1 MRGDFDRKGDLSP
14 VDLCPRPPLQVMFHH
29 FFPPLETS
37 CAQTDSPAVI
47 RLSTVIPVTG
57 SPLTFLKFV
66 ENVLFREFRE
76 VFDVVADE
84 LAVAFSRHTCAM
96 FPALVAIAIQA
107 VNLPYFVMTKCV
119 RIRFWQ
125 RPTKVVLDIRF
136 AIRLALFAV
145 FIEMVP
151 TAIDRLDA
159 HTVVGLTSTT
169 STIREI
175 ALLTIFTN
183 WPTLNFKNPPPS
195 PYQTLLQESLLL
207 VSLCPLWVAR
217 YRLSPLA

>member
-1 MRGDFDRKGDLSP
+1 
-14 VDLCPRPPLQVMFHH
+14 MFHH

-37 CAQTDSPAVI
+37 RAQTDSPAVI

-66 ENVLFREFRE
+66 EHFLFREFRE
-76 VFDVVADE
+76 VFDVVAYE

-136 AIRLALFAV
+136 PIRLALFAV

-151 TAIDRLDA
+151 TAIARLDA
-159 HTVVGLTSTT
+159 HSCRVDFHHFNDTGDCLADDLH
-169 STIREI
+169 EL
-175 ALLTIFTN
+175 A
-183 WPTLNFKNPPPS
+183 NFEFHKS
-195 PYQTLLQESLLL
+195 SIKTLLQESLLL
-207 VSLCPLWVAR
+207 VSIGISRQLRIRSSHSSAQVPLV
-217 YRLSPLA
+217 S